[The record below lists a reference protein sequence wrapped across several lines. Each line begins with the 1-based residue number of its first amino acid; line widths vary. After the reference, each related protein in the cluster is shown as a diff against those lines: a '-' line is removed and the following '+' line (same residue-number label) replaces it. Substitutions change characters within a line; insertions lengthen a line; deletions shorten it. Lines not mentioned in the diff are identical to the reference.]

1 MVNTFLQPSSP
12 IKCPTKNDTINTI
25 DNNQKVGKCGRT
37 IKEGSKIPISTCTT
51 VGYIIVKP
59 ETQFQQMHQLLQEC
73 WLSKFFPNEIGEKI
87 KLLESDKQNL
97 FRQYRGNLI
106 SEMIKS
112 KSNSFVMTTNT
123 VYWITLTILFKMKKK
138 IICSKC
144 SEAYGKTMTKYP
156 NCNFDMT
163 KRESTTIHTFEP
175 NQDILKRN
183 FECTLIAV

>member
-59 ETQFQQMHQLLQEC
+59 ETQFQQMHQLLPEC

-106 SEMIKS
+106 SEMIKL

-123 VYWITLTILFKMKKK
+123 VYWITLTILFEMKKK
-138 IICSKC
+138 LFVLSV
-144 SEAYGKTMTKYP
+144 
-156 NCNFDMT
+156 
-163 KRESTTIHTFEP
+163 
-175 NQDILKRN
+175 LKRMGKQWLSI
-183 FECTLIAV
+183 LIVILIWQSVNQPRSIHSNRIKTS